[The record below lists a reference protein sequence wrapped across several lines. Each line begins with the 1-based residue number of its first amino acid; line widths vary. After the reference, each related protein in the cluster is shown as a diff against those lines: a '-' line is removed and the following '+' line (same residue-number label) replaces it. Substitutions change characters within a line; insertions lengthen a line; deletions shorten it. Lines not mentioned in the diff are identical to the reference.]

1 MTGPAFSVAFPALG
15 TTAVLLIADPDSEAD
30 ADAAVR
36 TVKAQIAAVD
46 AACSR
51 FREDSELMRLNAAD
65 GVAMVASP
73 LLLDALEI
81 AVRAARLT
89 DGLVDPTV
97 GSVMRILGYDRD
109 FADVAATG
117 PPLQVSVGEVPGW
130 RAVVI
135 DRAAGTVRVPGGV
148 SVDLGATAKA
158 WCADQAAARASA
170 ATGSGVL
177 VSLGGDLA
185 VAGSPP
191 EGGWRVRVTD
201 RHDGCGDP
209 PGQTVA
215 VTSGGL
221 ATSGTSARRWQR
233 GGQQMHHIVDPA
245 TGQSANGPWR
255 TASVAAASCVDA
267 NTASTAAIILGG
279 RAPAWLE
286 ALGLAARLVGTDGA
300 AVYTCGW
307 PEEHDS

>member
-1 MTGPAFSVAFPALG
+1 MTVPAFSVAFPALG
-15 TTAVLLIADPDSEAD
+15 TTAVVLIADPDGD

-36 TVKAQIAAVD
+36 IVKAEIAAID

-51 FREDSELMRLNAAD
+51 FREDSELTRLNAAQ

-73 LLLDALEI
+73 LLLDALDV

-89 DGLVDPTV
+89 GGLVDPTV

-109 FADVAATG
+109 FAHVAATG

-135 DRAAGTVRVPGGV
+135 DRAVSTVRVPAGV

-201 RHDGCGDP
+201 RHDGGDDA

-215 VTSGGL
+215 VSSGGL
-221 ATSGTSARRWQR
+221 ATSGITARRWQR
-233 GGQQMHHIVDPA
+233 GGQPMHHIVDPA

-279 RAPAWLE
+279 RAPEWLE
-286 ALGLAARLVGTDGA
+286 ARRLAARLVSSDGE
-300 AVYTCGW
+300 AVFTCGW